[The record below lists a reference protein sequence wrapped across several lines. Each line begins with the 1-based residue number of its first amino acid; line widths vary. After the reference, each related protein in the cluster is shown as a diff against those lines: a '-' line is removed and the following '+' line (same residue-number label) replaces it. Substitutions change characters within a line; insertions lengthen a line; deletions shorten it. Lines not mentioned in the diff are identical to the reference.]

1 MATQLISMPAPT
13 TTQPYAILI
22 GVPSPGHISMRN
34 RARPTSLN
42 LSAQP
47 EGEQAVT
54 KAILALIAVG
64 VLTAACTVRSER
76 TVVEKPAPVAT
87 PSTAVVVTDPP
98 PSTVYVPAR

>member
-1 MATQLISMPAPT
+1 M
-13 TTQPYAILI
+13 
-22 GVPSPGHISMRN
+22 
-34 RARPTSLN
+34 
-42 LSAQP
+42 
-47 EGEQAVT
+47 T

-87 PSTAVVVTDPP
+87 PTAAVVVTDPP

>member
-1 MATQLISMPAPT
+1 
-13 TTQPYAILI
+13 
-22 GVPSPGHISMRN
+22 MRN
-34 RARPTSLN
+34 RAVATSLN

-76 TVVEKPAPVAT
+76 TVVEKPAAQPA
-87 PSTAVVVTDPP
+87 TAVVVADPAP
-98 PSTVYVPAR
+98 APSTVYVPVR